1 MIIWIYKQKVS
12 PAIIC
17 SPSVD
22 NDDCSTFLV
31 ERLSS
36 TIGDPALWTAK
47 NLPVRN
53 QLVQLRLNLPFEYLS
68 YQTGISQSTVNATFQ
83 KIVDLMS
90 AKVGFLVCWPD
101 RNHIR
106 KTLPPVFKQNFPRL
120 TSIIDCF
127 EIFIDR
133 PKNLKQRA
141 QVYSNYKKHGTV
153 KYLISC
159 SPLGAVTFL
168 SDGWGGRATDVQ
180 IV

>member
-1 MIIWIYKQKVS
+1 MECFQ
-12 PAIIC
+12 IIC
-17 SPSVD
+17 DSFAP
-22 NDDCSTFLV
+22 LLK
-31 ERLSS
+31 EP
-36 TIGDPALWTAK
+36 IK

-90 AKVGFLVCWPD
+90 AKVWFRVCWPD

-106 KTLPPVFKQNFPRL
+106 KTLPPVFNQNFPRL

-133 PKNLKQRA
+133 PKNLKQRT
-141 QVYSNYKKHGTV
+141 QVYFNFKKHGTV

-159 SPLGAVTFL
+159 SPLEAVTFFT
-168 SDGWGGRATDVQ
+168 DCCGGRATDVQ